1 LRTVL
6 VVLGAL
12 LALLAAAFAAFAVY
26 VDLPAQVTAFTSMTA
41 KLACSAVFVAGRDE
55 EAVWNQDFVRRSS
68 PGDSMGLAR
77 LTFDHGEKSVT
88 STLVGFGYGKAIY
101 RKGIGCTAIVGKS
114 EAEVRAQGEGV
125 DSTLPP
131 ADPNLLWPEGEATL
145 AAQLPEGVDGAQL
158 AAALD
163 KAFSEPE
170 PERPRGTRGVVVVY
184 QGRIVAER
192 YAPGFTKDTGHLSQ
206 SMAKSVLNA
215 LAGILVGEGKLSL
228 YDPAPVREWADPSDP
243 RHAITLDNLLRMA
256 SGLKFD
262 ENYTS
267 PTSDTNMQ
275 YTTGDFASFT
285 AAMPLQSKPG
295 ETFNYSTGTSNII
308 GRIVR
313 EAAGPT
319 FSDGFAF
326 PRRALFDPI
335 GMRTATLEVDAAGS
349 LQGGSFLY
357 ASTRDY
363 ARVGLLFMRDGV
375 WNGRRI
381 LPEGWVKYTVKPTP
395 GARTNKGYGAHFW
408 LNTGT
413 NPNVHRWPNVPAD
426 AFIMSGIL
434 GQNVVSMPS
443 RDLIVVRVGLT
454 EFDNW
459 DVSVLVDDVLK
470 ALPPAS

>member
-1 LRTVL
+1 MIG
-6 VVLGAL
+6 LGAL
-12 LALLAAAFAAFAVY
+12 LALAAAAFVAFAVY

-55 EAVWNQDFVRRSS
+55 EAVWNQDFVRVSS
-68 PGDSMGLAR
+68 PGNSMGFAR
-77 LTFDHGEKSVT
+77 LTFDRDEKSVT

-131 ADPNLLWPEGEATL
+131 TDPNVLWPEGDATL
-145 AAQLPEGVDGAQL
+145 AAQLPDGVDGAQL
-158 AAALD
+158 TAALD
-163 KAFSEPE
+163 NAFSELE
-170 PERPRGTRGVVVVY
+170 PERPRKTRGVVVVY

-192 YAPGFTKDTGHLSQ
+192 YAPGFTKDTAHLSQ

-215 LAGILVGEGKLSL
+215 LAGILVGQGKLSL
-228 YDPAPVREWADPSDP
+228 YDPAPVREWADPKDP
-243 RHAITLDNLLRMA
+243 RHAITLDNLLRMS

-267 PTSDTNMQ
+267 PKSDTNMQ

-285 AAMPLQSKPG
+285 AAMPLLHKPG

-313 EAAGPT
+313 EAAGPN

-335 GMRTATLEVDAAGS
+335 GMRTATLEVDTAGS

-363 ARVGLLFMRDGV
+363 ARIGLLFMRDGV
-375 WNGRRI
+375 WNGTRI
-381 LPEGWVKYTVKPTP
+381 LPEGWVKYTLTPTP
-395 GARTNKGYGAHFW
+395 GALPNKAYGAHFW

-413 NPNVHRWPNVPAD
+413 DPDAHRWPNIPAD
-426 AFIMSGIL
+426 SFIMSGIL
-434 GQNVVSMPS
+434 GQNVISIPS
-443 RDLIVVRVGLT
+443 RDVIVVRVGLT

-459 DVSVLVDDVLK
+459 NVSILVEDVLK